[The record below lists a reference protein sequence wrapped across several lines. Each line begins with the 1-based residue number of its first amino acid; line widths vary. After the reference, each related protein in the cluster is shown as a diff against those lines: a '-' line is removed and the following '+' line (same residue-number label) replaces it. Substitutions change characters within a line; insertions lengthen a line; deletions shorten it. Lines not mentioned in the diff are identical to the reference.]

1 MSKNII
7 SQSLVDKNIKN
18 NNPINEKE
26 KQNKTNNGNIYTYNL
41 ENLMYVGDKGEV
53 IKTFSLNT
61 SNVNTYSNYNENNR
75 KSSPIR
81 GGIINLSEK
90 AIQNMN
96 DISFKDKNDLNNSK
110 NNNNEI
116 LNSNMNNNIMSFQT
130 QTIYPCS
137 QVNSLSINGNKT
149 INKDINLNQKKT
161 MLKSGNKIQTSIT
174 KTNNYSKS
182 NPVSFSIKSK
192 TTKTNY
198 PFSISNNAV
207 NIINNNKDKNS
218 KSNINNDTNHSN
230 YNDDKNLNQN
240 SIQQS
245 ININLNK
252 DEYNL
257 KSNPQQPIKSEF
269 QKSFDAFLLEP
280 HSSDNKYIFINNSDG
295 IYQSKIVDI
304 QSIKDLKEQFQKF
317 LNNLGNR
324 NKSPYIIPYNEFL
337 KIISNNIENSND
349 LFFELKSFIERNK
362 LNKYQFNSLI
372 KTEKEKSLMI
382 LSSIRKNKEYEDFSE
397 NTPITLLD
405 DKFFVYCVTR
415 WIKYSYPCLEFNYSY
430 PPNNEELKFEKE
442 IEGENLN
449 NEELINKNNK
459 ALEEIEKVKKDLL
472 NEFSKKDQESKK
484 LKSQNQKLKSRKISS
499 NEKKKKYYQEKIKDK
514 SFTNQI
520 TEKDYAYKPEIQRK
534 INEWENR
541 PFVSPNNN
549 YNIYNNSLGNQKVN
563 LNTEYSN
570 KQQK

>member
-116 LNSNMNNNIMSFQT
+116 LNSNINNNIMSFQT

-218 KSNINNDTNHSN
+218 KSNINNDINYSN

-484 LKSQNQKLKSRKISS
+484 LKSQKQKLKSRKISS

>member
-7 SQSLVDKNIKN
+7 SQSSVDKNIKN
-18 NNPINEKE
+18 NISINEKE
-26 KQNKTNNGNIYTYNL
+26 KQNKNNNGNVFTYNL

-61 SNVNTYSNYNENNR
+61 SNVNTYSNYNDNNR

-90 AIQNMN
+90 AIQNLN
-96 DISFKDKNDLNNSK
+96 DISFKDKTDLNNST

-116 LNSNMNNNIMSFQT
+116 LKSNMNNNNISSFQT

-137 QVNSLSINGNKT
+137 QVNSLSIKGNNT

-218 KSNINNDTNHSN
+218 KSNLNNYINYSN
-230 YNDDKNLNQN
+230 YNDEKHYNQN

-252 DEYNL
+252 DEFNL
-257 KSNPQQPIKSEF
+257 KSNPQQPIKNEF

-499 NEKKKKYYQEKIKDK
+499 NEKKKNIIKK
-514 SFTNQI
+514 
-520 TEKDYAYKPEIQRK
+520 K
-534 INEWENR
+534 
-541 PFVSPNNN
+541 
-549 YNIYNNSLGNQKVN
+549 
-563 LNTEYSN
+563 
-570 KQQK
+570 

>member
-7 SQSLVDKNIKN
+7 SQSFVDKNIKN
-18 NNPINEKE
+18 NNPLNEKE

-218 KSNINNDTNHSN
+218 KSNINNDINYSN

-362 LNKYQFNSLI
+362 LNKNQYNSLI

-405 DKFFVYCVTR
+405 DKFFIYSVSR
-415 WIKYSYPCLEFNYSY
+415 WIKYSYPCLEYNYTY

-459 ALEEIEKVKKDLL
+459 ALEEIEKIKKDLL
-472 NEFSKKDQESKK
+472 NEFNKKDQESKK
-484 LKSQNQKLKSRKISS
+484 LKSQNQKLRTRKITS
-499 NEKKKKYYQEKIKDK
+499 NEKKKKFQEKIKDK
-514 SFTNQI
+514 SFTKQI
-520 TEKDYAYKPEIQRK
+520 TEKDYAYKPEIQRR

-549 YNIYNNSLGNQKVN
+549 FNIYNNSLGNQKVN

>member
-218 KSNINNDTNHSN
+218 KSNINNDINYSN

-362 LNKYQFNSLI
+362 LNKNQYNSLI

>member
-218 KSNINNDTNHSN
+218 KSNINNDINYSN

-472 NEFSKKDQESKK
+472 NEFNKKDQESKK

>member
-116 LNSNMNNNIMSFQT
+116 LNSNLNNNIMSFQT

-218 KSNINNDTNHSN
+218 KSNINNDINYSN

-280 HSSDNKYIFINNSDG
+280 HSTDNKYVFINNSDG
-295 IYQSKIVDI
+295 NYQSKIVNI
-304 QSIKDLKEQFQKF
+304 NSIKDLKEQFQKF
-317 LNNLGNR
+317 LNNLGKNR

-349 LFFELKSFIERNK
+349 LFFELKSFLEK
-362 LNKYQFNSLI
+362 SKKYQYNSLI

-382 LSSIRKNKEYEDFSE
+382 LSSIRKNKEYNDFSD
-397 NTPITLLD
+397 NTPMSLLD
-405 DKFFVYCVTR
+405 NKSILYMVTR
-415 WIKYSYPCLEFNYSY
+415 WIKYSFPSVEYTFSY
-430 PPNNEELKFEKE
+430 PSNNEEFKFEKE
-442 IEGENLN
+442 SEINDDESENQK
-449 NEELINKNNK
+449 LINKNNK
-459 ALEEIEKVKKDLL
+459 ALEEIERVKKDLL

-484 LKSQNQKLKSRKISS
+484 LKSVNQKLKNRKNS
-499 NEKKKKYYQEKIKDK
+499 NEKKKKYQEKIKDK
-514 SFTNQI
+514 NISSQI
-520 TEKDYAYKPEIQRK
+520 TEKDYAYKPEVQRK

-541 PFVSPNNN
+541 PFVSSGSNFSN
-549 YNIYNNSLGNQKVN
+549 YNNSFGNQKMNVN
-563 LNTEYSN
+563 NDSF

>member
-18 NNPINEKE
+18 NNPLNEKE

-218 KSNINNDTNHSN
+218 KSNINNDINYSN

>member
-7 SQSLVDKNIKN
+7 SQSSVDKNIKN
-18 NNPINEKE
+18 NISINEKE
-26 KQNKTNNGNIYTYNL
+26 KQNKNNNGNIYTYNL

-61 SNVNTYSNYNENNR
+61 SNVNTYSNYNDNNR

-90 AIQNMN
+90 AIQNLN
-96 DISFKDKNDLNNSK
+96 DISFKDKTDLNNST

-116 LNSNMNNNIMSFQT
+116 LKSNMNNNNISSFQT

-137 QVNSLSINGNKT
+137 QVNSLSIKGNNT

-161 MLKSGNKIQTSIT
+161 MLKSGNKNSSSSSKT
-174 KTNNYSKS
+174 KNYSKV
-182 NPVSFSIKSK
+182 NPVNFSIKSK
-192 TTKTNY
+192 INKTNY
-198 PFSISNNAV
+198 PYSISNNAV
-207 NIINNNKDKNS
+207 NIINNNKDKS
-218 KSNINNDTNHSN
+218 PKSNLNNYINYSN
-230 YNDDKNLNQN
+230 YNDEKNFNQN

-252 DEYNL
+252 DEFNL
-257 KSNPQQPIKSEF
+257 KSNPQQPIKNEF

-280 HSSDNKYIFINNSDG
+280 HTSDNKYIFINNSDG

-362 LNKYQFNSLI
+362 LNKNQFNTI
-372 KTEKEKSLMI
+372 MKTEKEKSLMI

-405 DKFFVYCVTR
+405 DKFFVYCVSR
-415 WIKYSYPCLEFNYSY
+415 WIKYSYPCLEYNYTY
-430 PPNNEELKFEKE
+430 PPNNEELKFERE
-442 IEGENLN
+442 IEGDNLN

-459 ALEEIEKVKKDLL
+459 ALEEIEKIKKDLL
-472 NEFSKKDQESKK
+472 NEFNKKDQESKK
-484 LKSQNQKLKSRKISS
+484 LKSQNQKLRTRKITS
-499 NEKKKKYYQEKIKDK
+499 NEKKKKFQEKIKDK
-514 SFTNQI
+514 SFTKQI
-520 TEKDYAYKPEIQRK
+520 TEKDYAYKPEIQRR

-549 YNIYNNSLGNQKVN
+549 FNIYNNSLGTQKAN
-563 LNTEYSN
+563 LNIEYSN

>member
-7 SQSLVDKNIKN
+7 SQSSVDKNIKN
-18 NNPINEKE
+18 NNIINEKE
-26 KQNKTNNGNIYTYNL
+26 KQNKNNNGNVFTYNL

-61 SNVNTYSNYNENNR
+61 SNVNTYSNYNDNNR

-90 AIQNMN
+90 AIQNLN
-96 DISFKDKNDLNNSK
+96 DISFKDKTDD
-110 NNNNEI
+110 NNEI
-116 LNSNMNNNIMSFQT
+116 LKSKMNNNNISSFQT

-137 QVNSLSINGNKT
+137 QVNSLSIDGNKT

-161 MLKSGNKIQTSIT
+161 MLKSGNKLSTSSSKT
-174 KTNNYSKS
+174 KNYSKV
-182 NPVSFSIKSK
+182 NPVNFSIKSK
-192 TTKTNY
+192 VNKTNY
-198 PFSISNNAV
+198 PYSISNNAV
-207 NIINNNKDKNS
+207 NIINNNRDKS
-218 KSNINNDTNHSN
+218 PKSNINNFINYSN
-230 YNDDKNLNQN
+230 YNDNNNLNQN

-245 ININLNK
+245 VNINLNK
-252 DEYNL
+252 DEFNL
-257 KSNPQQPIKSEF
+257 KSNPQQQIKGEF

-349 LFFELKSFIERNK
+349 LFYELKSFIERNK
-362 LNKYQFNSLI
+362 LNKNQYNSLI

-405 DKFFVYCVTR
+405 DKFFIYSVSR
-415 WIKYSYPCLEFNYSY
+415 WIKYSYPCLEYNYSY

-449 NEELINKNNK
+449 NEDLINKNNK

-472 NEFSKKDQESKK
+472 NEFNKKDQESKK
-484 LKSQNQKLKSRKISS
+484 LKSQNQKLRTRKITS
-499 NEKKKKYYQEKIKDK
+499 NEKKKKYQEKIKDK

-549 YNIYNNSLGNQKVN
+549 FNIYNNSIGTQKVN

>member
-18 NNPINEKE
+18 NNPLNEKE

-218 KSNINNDTNHSN
+218 KSNINNDINYSN

-484 LKSQNQKLKSRKISS
+484 LKSQNQKLKSRKISKIY
-499 NEKKKKYYQEKIKDK
+499 KKKKKKIL
-514 SFTNQI
+514 S
-520 TEKDYAYKPEIQRK
+520 RK
-534 INEWENR
+534 
-541 PFVSPNNN
+541 
-549 YNIYNNSLGNQKVN
+549 
-563 LNTEYSN
+563 N
-570 KQQK
+570 KR

>member
-218 KSNINNDTNHSN
+218 KSNINNDINYSN

-362 LNKYQFNSLI
+362 LNKNQFNTI
-372 KTEKEKSLMI
+372 MKTEKEKSLMI

-405 DKFFVYCVTR
+405 DKFFVYCVSR
-415 WIKYSYPCLEFNYSY
+415 WIKYSYPCLEYNYTY
-430 PPNNEELKFEKE
+430 PPNNEELKFERE
-442 IEGENLN
+442 IEGDNLN

-459 ALEEIEKVKKDLL
+459 ALEEIEKIKKDLL
-472 NEFSKKDQESKK
+472 NEFNKKDQESKK
-484 LKSQNQKLKSRKISS
+484 LKSQNQKLRTRKITS
-499 NEKKKKYYQEKIKDK
+499 NEKKKKFQEKIKDK
-514 SFTNQI
+514 SFTKQI

-541 PFVSPNNN
+541 TFVSPNNN
-549 YNIYNNSLGNQKVN
+549 FNIYNNSLGTQKAN
-563 LNTEYSN
+563 LNIEYSN

>member
-7 SQSLVDKNIKN
+7 SQSSVDKNIKN
-18 NNPINEKE
+18 NISINEKE
-26 KQNKTNNGNIYTYNL
+26 KQNKNNNGNVFTYNL

-61 SNVNTYSNYNENNR
+61 SNVNTYSNYNDNNR

-81 GGIINLSEK
+81 GGVINLSEK
-90 AIQNMN
+90 AIQNLN
-96 DISFKDKNDLNNSK
+96 DISFKDKTDD
-110 NNNNEI
+110 NNEI
-116 LNSNMNNNIMSFQT
+116 LKSKMNNNNISSFQT

-137 QVNSLSINGNKT
+137 QVNSLSIKGNNT

-161 MLKSGNKIQTSIT
+161 MLKSGNKLSTSSSKT
-174 KTNNYSKS
+174 KNYSKV
-182 NPVSFSIKSK
+182 NPVNFSIKSK
-192 TTKTNY
+192 VNKTNY
-198 PFSISNNAV
+198 PYSISNNAV

-218 KSNINNDTNHSN
+218 KSNINNDINYSN
-230 YNDDKNLNQN
+230 YNDEKNFNQN

-252 DEYNL
+252 DEFNL
-257 KSNPQQPIKSEF
+257 KSNPQQPIKNEF

-405 DKFFVYCVTR
+405 DKFFIYSVSR
-415 WIKYSYPCLEFNYSY
+415 WIKYSYPCLEYNYSY

-484 LKSQNQKLKSRKISS
+484 LKSQNQKLRTRKITS
-499 NEKKKKYYQEKIKDK
+499 NEKKKKYQEKIKDK
-514 SFTNQI
+514 SFTYQI
-520 TEKDYAYKPEIQRK
+520 TEKDYAYKPEIQRR

>member
-218 KSNINNDTNHSN
+218 KSNINNDINYSN

-499 NEKKKKYYQEKIKDK
+499 NEKKKKYYQEKKKNK

>member
-137 QVNSLSINGNKT
+137 QVNSLSIDGNKT

-218 KSNINNDTNHSN
+218 KSNINNDINYSN

>member
-7 SQSLVDKNIKN
+7 SQSSVDKNIKN
-18 NNPINEKE
+18 NNIINEKE
-26 KQNKTNNGNIYTYNL
+26 KQNKNNNGNVFTYNL

-61 SNVNTYSNYNENNR
+61 SNVNTYSNYNDNNR

-90 AIQNMN
+90 AIQNLN
-96 DISFKDKNDLNNSK
+96 DISFKDKTDD
-110 NNNNEI
+110 NNEI
-116 LNSNMNNNIMSFQT
+116 LKSKMNNNNISSFQT

-137 QVNSLSINGNKT
+137 QVNSLSIDGNKT

-218 KSNINNDTNHSN
+218 KSNINNDINYSN

-449 NEELINKNNK
+449 NEDLINKNNK

-472 NEFSKKDQESKK
+472 NEFNKKDQESKK
-484 LKSQNQKLKSRKISS
+484 LKSQNQKLRTRKITS
-499 NEKKKKYYQEKIKDK
+499 NEKKKKYHEKIKDK
-514 SFTNQI
+514 SFTYQI

>member
-7 SQSLVDKNIKN
+7 SQSSVDKNIKN
-18 NNPINEKE
+18 NNIINEKE
-26 KQNKTNNGNIYTYNL
+26 KQNKNNNGNVFTYNL

-61 SNVNTYSNYNENNR
+61 SNVNTYSNYNDNNR

-90 AIQNMN
+90 AIQNLN
-96 DISFKDKNDLNNSK
+96 DISFKDKTDD
-110 NNNNEI
+110 NNEI
-116 LNSNMNNNIMSFQT
+116 LKSKMNNNNISSFQT

-137 QVNSLSINGNKT
+137 QVNSLSIDGNKT

-161 MLKSGNKIQTSIT
+161 MLKSGNKLSTSSSKT
-174 KTNNYSKS
+174 KNYSKV
-182 NPVSFSIKSK
+182 NPVNFSIKSK
-192 TTKTNY
+192 VNKTNY
-198 PFSISNNAV
+198 PYSISNNAV
-207 NIINNNKDKNS
+207 NIINNNRDKS
-218 KSNINNDTNHSN
+218 PKSNINNFINYSN
-230 YNDDKNLNQN
+230 YNDNNNLNQN

-245 ININLNK
+245 VNINLNK
-252 DEYNL
+252 DEFNL
-257 KSNPQQPIKSEF
+257 KSNPQQQIKGEF

-349 LFFELKSFIERNK
+349 LFYELKSFIERNK
-362 LNKYQFNSLI
+362 LNKNQYNSLI

-397 NTPITLLD
+397 NTP
-405 DKFFVYCVTR
+405 
-415 WIKYSYPCLEFNYSY
+415 
-430 PPNNEELKFEKE
+430 FE
-442 IEGENLN
+442 
-449 NEELINKNNK
+449 
-459 ALEEIEKVKKDLL
+459 
-472 NEFSKKDQESKK
+472 
-484 LKSQNQKLKSRKISS
+484 RPISF
-499 NEKKKKYYQEKIKDK
+499 K
-514 SFTNQI
+514 
-520 TEKDYAYKPEIQRK
+520 
-534 INEWENR
+534 
-541 PFVSPNNN
+541 
-549 YNIYNNSLGNQKVN
+549 
-563 LNTEYSN
+563 
-570 KQQK
+570 

>member
-61 SNVNTYSNYNENNR
+61 SNVNTYSNYNDNNR

-218 KSNINNDTNHSN
+218 KSNINNDINYSN